1 MPLATTPTAA
11 THAPAMMDTPAME
24 ENAWMWTSAS

>member
-1 MPLATTPTAA
+1 MPLATTPTAH
-11 THAPAMMDTPAME
+11 TRAPAIMDTLAME